1 MTNWRAIVSKPS
13 SADGTKIC
21 KYIYTVQVAIYIFL
35 ISFTTM
41 SDHSSIYVVTDTTL
55 AMLVGA
61 KRH

>member
-1 MTNWRAIVSKPS
+1 MSKPS
-13 SADGTKIC
+13 GADGTKTVNI
-21 KYIYTVQVAIYIFL
+21 IYTVQVAIYIFL

-61 KRH
+61 K